1 MKNVLLAFLI
11 LISVNV
17 FSQQAEHQENGVNAI
32 KDSPKEEIKDSV
44 KVLSTVKYGSIL
56 YNSGKYLRKSAYYEY
71 GAIGSLTASTVLF
84 LIAFNNI
91 DFWDNGNPSTSAFSA
106 LAATLF
112 FTSAIVC
119 TVVSIKYDKKAGK
132 ELKLLMRGGTGS
144 IALTF

>member
-1 MKNVLLAFLI
+1 MKNVLLVFLI

-32 KDSPKEEIKDSV
+32 KDTPKEEKDSV
-44 KVLSTVKYGSIL
+44 KVLSTVKFGNIL

-91 DFWDNGNPSTSAFSA
+91 DFWDNGNLSTSAFSA

-132 ELKLLMRGGTGS
+132 ELKLLMHGGTGS